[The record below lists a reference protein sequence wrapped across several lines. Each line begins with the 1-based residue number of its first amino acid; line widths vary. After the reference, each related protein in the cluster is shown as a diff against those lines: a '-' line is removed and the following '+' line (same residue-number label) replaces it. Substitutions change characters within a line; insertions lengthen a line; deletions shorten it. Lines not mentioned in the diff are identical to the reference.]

1 MGIMISKILD
11 TFASNKNCRVLMLG
25 LDAAG
30 KTTILYK
37 LKLGEVIN
45 SVPTIGFNVES
56 VQYKKLNF
64 QVWDVGGQTK
74 IRQLWN
80 HYYANTQALIY
91 VVDSSDPERFALAKE
106 TLQGMLATDELR
118 DVPVLIY
125 ANKQDAALAKVS
137 EIADQLGLAT
147 QRGRQWYVQGTCGLT
162 GDGLYEGLDW
172 VIKQMSTK

>member
-1 MGIMISKILD
+1 MLEV
-11 TFASNKNCRVLMLG
+11 FAKKDCRILMLG

-30 KTTILYK
+30 KSTILYK

-56 VQYKKLNF
+56 VHYKKLNF
-64 QVWDVGGQTK
+64 HVWDIGGQTK

-91 VVDSSDPERFALAKE
+91 VVDSSDAERFELAKE
-106 TLQGMLATDELR
+106 TLQGLLASDELQ

-125 ANKQDAALAKVS
+125 ANKQDTAVATIS
-137 EIADQLGLAT
+137 EIADKLGLAK
-147 QRGRQWYVQGTCGLT
+147 QRGREWYVQGTCAIT

-172 VIKQMSTK
+172 ITKKVSVK

>member
-1 MGIMISKILD
+1 
-11 TFASNKNCRVLMLG
+11 MLG

-37 LKLGEVIN
+37 LKLGEVVS

-56 VQYKKLNF
+56 LQYKKLNF
-64 QVWDVGGQTK
+64 QVWDIGGQTK

-91 VVDSSDPERFALAKE
+91 VVDSSDPERFGLAKE
-106 TLQGMLATDELR
+106 TLDAMLATEELSL
-118 DVPVLIY
+118 VPVLVY
-125 ANKQDAALAKVS
+125 ANKQDTAVVSISDLAEK
-137 EIADQLGLAT
+137 LGLAS
-147 QRGRQWYVQGTCGLT
+147 QRGREWFIQGSCALT

-172 VIKQMSTK
+172 IIKKLSKK